1 MTKFVAVFEELSW
14 LTRVLRTQL
23 ETSLCEC
30 LHSIWIKVCF
40 LVSCDACDREGLS
53 VHCRIAQRCFALQ
66 RMLCA
71 HSGCELELVKL

>member
-30 LHSIWIKVCF
+30 LQQNWIKVGSF
-40 LVSCDACDREGLS
+40 PPL
-53 VHCRIAQRCFALQ
+53 IATPQ
-66 RMLCA
+66 
-71 HSGCELELVKL
+71 

>member
-30 LHSIWIKVCF
+30 LQSIWIKVCF
-40 LVSCDACDREGLS
+40 LVSCDGGGGTP
-53 VHCRIAQRCFALQ
+53 VHCRMAKRCLALQ
-66 RMLCA
+66 LMLCA
-71 HSGCELELVKL
+71 RPGHR